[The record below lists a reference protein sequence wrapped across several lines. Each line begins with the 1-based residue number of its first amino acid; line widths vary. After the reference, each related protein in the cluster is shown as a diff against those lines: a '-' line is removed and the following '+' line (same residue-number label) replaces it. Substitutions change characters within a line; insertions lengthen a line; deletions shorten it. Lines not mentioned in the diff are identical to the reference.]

1 MALKE
6 DNVMSEIDNLSIE
19 VLRLWSD
26 VALKTFLQAR
36 NKKVDGIHSELVA
49 R

>member
-6 DNVMSEIDNLSIE
+6 QDVMSEVDYLSVE
-19 VLRLWSD
+19 TLQLWSD

-36 NKKVDGIHSELVA
+36 NKKVDGINGELVA

>member
-6 DNVMSEIDNLSIE
+6 QDMMSEVDYLSVE
-19 VLRLWSD
+19 TLQLWSD

-36 NKKVDGIHSELVA
+36 NKKVVIIHSELVA